1 MQKKKR
7 KEKGVLSS
15 HLAPLFLF
23 QHIVLKLWRFFFAV
37 LSAVGAVSKEGS
49 GQYYGSY
56 IGSISNQDKGI
67 SGQFYCIDQSTVYLR
82 NFTYTGT
89 GSVNIFVYAGTLG
102 SDGGYTKTGYPLR
115 NVKGT

>member
-1 MQKKKR
+1 MQKKKVC
-7 KEKGVLSS
+7 VLSS
-15 HLAPLFLF
+15 HMAPLFLF
-23 QHIVLKLWRFFFAV
+23 QHIVLKLWLFAV
-37 LSAVGAVSKEGS
+37 LSAAAEAAVSKEGS

>member
-1 MQKKKR
+1 M
-7 KEKGVLSS
+7 
-15 HLAPLFLF
+15 
-23 QHIVLKLWRFFFAV
+23 LKFCLFAV
-37 LSAVGAVSKEGS
+37 LYAAAEVVTKEGS

-56 IGSISNQDKGI
+56 IGSISNQEKGI
-67 SGQFYCIDQSTVYLR
+67 SGQFYCIDESTVYLR